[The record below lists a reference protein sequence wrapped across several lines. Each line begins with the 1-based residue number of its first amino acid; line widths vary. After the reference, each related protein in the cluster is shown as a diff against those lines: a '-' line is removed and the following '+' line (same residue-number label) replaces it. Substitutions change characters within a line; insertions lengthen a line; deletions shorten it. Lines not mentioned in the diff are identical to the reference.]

1 MEGKM
6 SNLKTKFPA
15 LLEISLGLNDQVKLK
30 SALSEN
36 ILEHFA
42 DCIFLK
48 LIRLITCEH
57 QFNMM
62 SLNKRKL
69 ETQNQDTKF
78 KKSKAG
84 TSVRADQTDD
94 GLSAGDKSSNDSK
107 DQGGE
112 VLVLSNGWK
121 RQCVIRKSGKTAG
134 MLDVYFYSPD
144 GMKFRSKPEV
154 VKYIKMKKLNLNIQE
169 FDFSKKKIKDHS
181 KDVNK
186 KDKGK
191 KKKSMLSK
199 NKYDFK
205 RKLFKKKPSIRRDK
219 GNEDECEVRSEDKEK
234 AMFEK
239 KPEEYSSNKSKVVKI
254 DSKKTTE
261 DIEVEEESLGNN
273 KEKAMFEKKPKEYS
287 SNKSKVVKI
296 DSKKTTEDI
305 EIEEESLG
313 DNKEKAMFEKKPKEY
328 SSNKSKVVKIDSK
341 KTTEDI
347 EVEEES
353 LGNNPN
359 DDSKENGSEKT
370 YPNRKGQDRHEC
382 EIKSAKHEKEG
393 LEEMAED
400 ASNDT
405 ESGTGNTKNKGIQFH
420 VDCKDKYTQVDL
432 EEFREVNEDVK
443 NKDEKNKDERNESKS
458 SPQIIPSVVEPVEEE
473 ENDENIPEE
482 KFQLMALIK
491 RRYM

>member
-1 MEGKM
+1 MTKKPAQISNLV

-57 QFNMM
+57 QFNMT
-62 SLNKRKL
+62 SINKKRKL
-69 ETQNQDTKF
+69 ETQNQDSGQTDLTLQEDNIPETAGNGQSISSSAKF
-78 KKSKAG
+78 KKSTAG
-84 TSVRADQTDD
+84 RSVKADQTDD
-94 GLSAGDKSSNDSK
+94 GLSAGGKNSNDSK
-107 DQGGE
+107 DQDDE

-134 MLDVYFYSPD
+134 LLDVYFYSPD
-144 GMKFRSKPEV
+144 GMKFRSRPEV

-169 FDFSKKKIKDHS
+169 FDFSKKKIKDLS

-191 KKKSMLSK
+191 EKKAMLSK
-199 NKYDFK
+199 KYDFK
-205 RKLFKKKPSIRRDK
+205 RNLCKKKPSSRRGK
-219 GNEDECEVRSEDKEK
+219 GNKDECEVRSEDKEK

-273 KEKAMFEKKPKEYS
+273 KEKAVFEKKPKEYS

-296 DSKKTTEDI
+296 DSKKT
-305 EIEEESLG
+305 
-313 DNKEKAMFEKKPKEY
+313 K
-328 SSNKSKVVKIDSK
+328 
-341 KTTEDI
+341 EDI

-353 LGNNPN
+353 LGNNPT

-382 EIKSAKHEKEG
+382 ELKSANEKEG
-393 LEEMAED
+393 YEEMAED
-400 ASNDT
+400 ASNDS
-405 ESGTGNTKNKGIQFH
+405 ESGTGNTKDKGIQFH
-420 VDCKDKYTQVDL
+420 VDCEDKCIQVDL

-443 NKDEKNKDERNESKS
+443 TKDERNESKS
-458 SPQIIPSVVEPVEEE
+458 SPQNLSSVIQPVEEE
-473 ENDENIPEE
+473 ENDENVPEE
-482 KFQLMALIK
+482 KFQLMAIIK
-491 RRYM
+491 RRYRK